1 MADNNVKGNETAKAG
16 TEGPHDRKPEVCMAK
31 VESHLETTG
40 TLAPVYQEGGAHD
53 CMSKSDRDLEFVNET
68 MRTDQVQN
76 IFMRLEMVA
85 QDLIQT
91 ASGDDAQRLKR
102 STRAFKSALA
112 WGMGVL
118 KHIGQQCK
126 WPPTV
131 RSEVASRVGEM
142 TKAPLEFAAKRRMQM
157 APTSWEAECNAHI
170 AWAEM
175 LEFDGLPGVLRGP
188 GDEPDRRGY
197 GAGGVGPREAEG

>member
-1 MADNNVKGNETAKAG
+1 
-16 TEGPHDRKPEVCMAK
+16 MAK

-157 APTSWEAECNAHI
+157 APTSWETECNAHI

-175 LEFDGLPGVLRGP
+175 LVEMMHPEVTTEDWSLMDCQEYFVDLEMSLKEWLRHWKCQPQGS
-188 GDEPDRRGY
+188 
-197 GAGGVGPREAEG
+197 

>member
-1 MADNNVKGNETAKAG
+1 MAEKTAENNAWGNEIAKAG
-16 TEGPHDRKPEVCMAK
+16 TEGPQDRRPEAEKAK
-31 VESHLETTG
+31 AKSNLETTG

-53 CMSKSDRDLEFVNET
+53 WKSMSKSERDLEFVNET
-68 MRTDQVQN
+68 MRTDQMQN

-118 KHIGQQCK
+118 KHIGQHCK

-131 RSEVASRVGEM
+131 RSEVASRVGKM

-157 APTSWEAECNAHI
+157 APTSWETECNAHV

-175 LEFDGLPGVLRGP
+175 LVEMCIQR
-188 GDEPDRRGY
+188 
-197 GAGGVGPREAEG
+197 